1 MAKDSKDTTLDKKRS
16 ELQDQQGKL
25 DPKTEGPA
33 KYKPSKRE
41 TAIRRQVYDRFYLL
55 QGDPRRREAEAWW
68 EIADK
73 EFGLVTEEI
82 DQDNWHSNLQ
92 LPDAFAAIQTQSQ
105 ETIDRK
111 SRPHLLATEESDE
124 PIAEF
129 GNAVLA
135 HNMNTTG
142 YDYQAFL
149 SKLAASY
156 RGTAFRMDYW
166 RTDTRIVKD
175 PTGVDDD
182 GNITWEDKEIVDFD
196 DDYTEWVPN
205 EYIFVDEKADHID
218 KAIDFVRREIINI
231 DEFHRVYGNKAN
243 FKNTEF
249 VIAGGDNGWN
259 GTVFKLP
266 QDIEAQDVEVLHYY
280 NRSIDAYWVVANN
293 ITCCDSPLISKH
305 KELPLAVDYQYRI
318 PGQFW
323 GVGIPQV
330 LHHLSEERR
339 TIRNLSIDRQKI
351 IIAGAFLHNNA
362 YDIDDEDTELE
373 PGRFISVDT
382 NGQPL
387 SQAVM
392 QVQMNDTPAGAYK
405 SEEMLLEDIRRASGI
420 DDRISVSNSATTD
433 TQAAI
438 VKESTLKRI
447 NLISVANEM
456 DTVVRIGRL
465 KWSNIQFF
473 YGVPRMDKVVKE
485 NDEASEKTYR
495 TISVEGKKFAVK
507 KEDGKTK
514 LEVEDIKGSSALN
527 LKPAFNRYLDKEY
540 AVSVDS
546 SIFTPISKAIDQ
558 TKKTEMF
565 SLAMSQPETKAL
577 LDLNNAL
584 GDVLKTN
591 DINPEIW
598 LKNPESKEDM
608 MMLAESE
615 NMVMAAGQPLS
626 GTENATT
633 EHTLVHLMFTKT
645 KEFEALPAETQTIIM
660 DHILQEHDKNP
671 MTGSAA
677 DLMGGAM
684 NGGPGAPGGDM
695 SGQADPFGLSP
706 QTGVPQPQVADVQA
720 TNFAAPE

>member
-25 DPKTEGPA
+25 DPKTEGAA
-33 KYKPSKRE
+33 KYKPTKRE

-55 QGDPRRREAEAWW
+55 QGDPRRMEAEKWW

-73 EFGLVTEEI
+73 EFGLVTNEI
-82 DQDNWHSNLQ
+82 DPDNWHSNLQ

-293 ITCCDSPLISKH
+293 INVCDSPLISKH

-420 DDRISVSNSATTD
+420 DDRISVSNSATTA

-447 NLISVANEM
+447 NLISVSNEM
-456 DTVVRIGRL
+456 DTVIRIGRL

-473 YGVPRMDKVVKE
+473 YGVPRMDKVVKDNE
-485 NDEASEKTYR
+485 DSTEKTYR
-495 TISVEGKKFAVK
+495 TISVEGKKFAIK
-507 KEDGKTK
+507 KEDGKTE
-514 LEVEDIKGSSALN
+514 LEMEDIKGSSALN
-527 LKPAFNRYLDKEY
+527 LKPEFNRYLDKEY

-591 DINPEIW
+591 DINPEVW
-598 LKNPESKEDM
+598 LKTPDSKEDM
-608 MMLAESE
+608 MMLAENE

-626 GTENATT
+626 GTENATA
-633 EHTLVHLMFTKT
+633 EHTLVHLMFSKT
-645 KEFEALPAETQTIIM
+645 KEFEELPQETQTIIM
-660 DHILQEHDKNP
+660 DHILQEHDNNP

-677 DLMGGAM
+677 DLMGGAA
-684 NGGPGAPGGDM
+684 GGAGAPGGDM

-706 QTGVPQPQVADVQA
+706 QTNVPQAQVADVQP